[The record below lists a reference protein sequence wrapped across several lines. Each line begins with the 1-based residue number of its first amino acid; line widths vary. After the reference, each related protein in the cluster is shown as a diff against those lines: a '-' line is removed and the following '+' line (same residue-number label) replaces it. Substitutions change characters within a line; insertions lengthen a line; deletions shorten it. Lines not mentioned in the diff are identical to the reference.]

1 MGSVRFAACFPFKPH
16 SLLRTEPLSLNAHSS
31 SSDASEEHAKR
42 AWLAKM
48 DNANNAIL
56 GAKALLAQVGFTS

>member
-1 MGSVRFAACFPFKPH
+1 VGSV
-16 SLLRTEPLSLNAHSS
+16 SS

-48 DNANNAIL
+48 ENANNAIF
-56 GAKALLAQVGFTS
+56 GAKALLAQVGFSS